1 MPERKSLDQNISR
14 LAAVHGLKVL
24 DSGSEKVYD
33 EITELTAELCEA
45 PICLISLVDED
56 RQWFKSEVGLGLSE
70 TKIEQSICAHAIKQD
85 SFLEVSDTHLDPRT
99 VDNSLCQGDK
109 AIRFYAG
116 AILRTLE
123 GWPLGTLCILDY
135 KPRKLTDIQR
145 RILQVHANSVTR
157 QLELT
162 KALMNRAILLDHKQ
176 DQSSVAPEAARRHK
190 KTKAQFEKLTPREKD
205 VLNLI
210 AGQSRSLSSK
220 EIALELGISFR
231 TVHHHRAHIMTKME
245 VASVAEL
252 ITVCIKAGIYN

>member
-162 KALMNRAILLDHKQ
+162 KALMNRAISLDHKQ
-176 DQSSVAPEAARRHK
+176 GQSSVAPEAAKRHE
-190 KTKAQFEKLTPREKD
+190 KTKAQFKKLTPREKD

-231 TVHHHRAHIMTKME
+231 TVHHHRAHIMTKMD